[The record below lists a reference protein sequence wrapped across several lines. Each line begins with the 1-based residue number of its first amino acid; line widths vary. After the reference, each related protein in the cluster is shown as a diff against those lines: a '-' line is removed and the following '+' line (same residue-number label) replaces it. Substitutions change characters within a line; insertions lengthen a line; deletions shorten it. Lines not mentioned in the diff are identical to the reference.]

1 MTKRRKAREI
11 ALQLLYQLDMVG
23 DDDPTARA
31 ADELV
36 RGARAR
42 QAEID
47 RLITQ
52 YAEHWELDR
61 MAVVDRNIL
70 RLAVYELLWHA
81 EVPPKVAINAA
92 IEMAK
97 KFGTK
102 DSGRF
107 INGVLDRVNK

>member
-23 DDDPTARA
+23 DDDPAARA
-31 ADELV
+31 ADFWAHHPVDERGRGFADELV
-36 RGARAR
+36 RGTRAR

-70 RLAVYELLWHA
+70 RLPVSELLGHA
-81 EVPPKVAINAA
+81 GGAPKGAVNAA
-92 IEMAK
+92 VRR
-97 KFGTK
+97 G
-102 DSGRF
+102 
-107 INGVLDRVNK
+107 N